1 VKLGAVD
8 SMRGREC
15 LDADFRRLRGVAGAA
30 DLEAPVPSC
39 PDWKLID
46 LVRHVGEVYLYKV
59 EQMRLGRHADEWPPE
74 GMDEEPPFE
83 LLDRAYSALTAEFDA
98 RGPQDPVFTWYP
110 PDQTV
115 GFWIRDMANETVL
128 HRVDAELAAG
138 EPIAAIPDDLANDGI
153 DELLVAFVQY
163 DVMAA
168 PHKVAEFIAPA
179 EESTVSVATPHQS
192 WLVRMAAG
200 TLRVDAPGVTPP
212 SALVEGSA
220 PDVLLWLWNRDRQ
233 GLRTLGED
241 AAITLLR
248 KVVDAVLGNR
258 VAD

>member
-1 VKLGAVD
+1 MD
-8 SMRGREC
+8 SKRTREC
-15 LDADFRRLRGVAGAA
+15 LDADFRRLRAVAGAA
-30 DLEAPVPSC
+30 DLDAPVPSC
-39 PDWKLID
+39 PGWKLTD

-59 EQMRLGRHADEWPPE
+59 EQMRLGHHADEWPPE
-74 GMDEEPPFE
+74 GMNEEPPFE
-83 LLDRAYSALTAEFDA
+83 LLDRAYVALTAEFDA

-163 DVMAA
+163 DVMVA
-168 PHKVAEFIAPA
+168 PDKVAGFLTPA
-179 EESTVSVATPHQS
+179 GESTVSVATPHRS

-200 TLRVDAPGVTPP
+200 TLRVDAPGVTSP
-212 SALVEGSA
+212 SALVEASA
-220 PDVLLWLWNRDRQ
+220 PDVLLWLWNRDGRQ
-233 GLRTLGED
+233 VSASGDR

-248 KVVDAVLGNR
+248 TVVDAVLGNR
-258 VAD
+258 VTD